1 MGKLEELVCVYQK
14 VVREE
19 KLELLRLPLPRK
31 RMIELLIEF
40 QQPTKQ
46 RRLSAKTLAYLI
58 THFEKDWQHIENF
71 IDEVDDLRISIDHW
85 CDLRTFAEKTDEG
98 KAKKWKKAFEQTAGI
113 RAEVIS
119 LIADLIPK
127 VRSSIVGY
135 KYAQAGDLDS
145 VGFLG
150 LIKEMENFDSKRG
163 VPFEAYA
170 RSWIYNT
177 MVQFLRKDQLVNPS
191 EKVLR
196 TFRLYEKT
204 FTNLQ
209 GVLGREP
216 EDIEI
221 ANAMNITE
229 EDLSNLLDIDTSVTS
244 LDLPAT
250 KDEEYSLHEILGADE
265 AAPYQQM
272 ENMALAMRLGEHMKT
287 LDHAER
293 TIVLLRWFP
302 LDQSDLKGVP
312 MTIDQAINRM
322 KEISFQRILP
332 RTVEGEKFLAS
343 KK

>member
-1 MGKLEELVCVYQK
+1 MGKLEELVCEYQK
-14 VVREE
+14 KVREE
-19 KLELLRLPLPRK
+19 KLELLRLPLPRQ

-58 THFEKDWQHIENF
+58 THFEKNWQHIENF
-71 IDEVDDLRISIDHW
+71 IDEVDELRISIDHW
-85 CDLRTFAEKTDEG
+85 CDLRTYAEKTEAA
-98 KAKKWKKAFEQTAGI
+98 KAKKWTKAFEQTAKL
-113 RAEVIS
+113 RSEVIAI
-119 LIADLIPK
+119 IADLIPK
-127 VRSSIVGY
+127 VRASIVGY
-135 KYAQAGDLDS
+135 KSMQAGDLDS
-145 VGFLG
+145 VGFMG
-150 LIKEMENFDSKRG
+150 LIKAMENFDSKRG

-204 FTNLQ
+204 VTNLQ
-209 GVLGREP
+209 GTLGREP
-216 EDIEI
+216 EEIEI
-221 ANAMNITE
+221 ANAMNMSE
-229 EDLSNLLDIDTSVTS
+229 EDLDNLLEIDTSVTS

-250 KDEEYSLHEILGADE
+250 KNEEYTLHEILGAEE

-272 ENMALAMRLGEHMKT
+272 ENVALARRLGEHMKT

-302 LDQSDLKGVP
+302 LEQSDLKGLP
-312 MTIDQAINRM
+312 MVIDQAINRM

-332 RTVEGEKFLAS
+332 KTAEGERFLAA